1 MSSETQLTVSQLV
14 VYPIKSCAGIEVERL
29 EFDEVGPLHDRRYMV
44 VNPDGRFLTQRQLP
58 VMARIIPELTE
69 TGITL
74 TLSGQTALPA
84 CAVQQPEHGSWS
96 EAQVSLLQALLNRC
110 PSHDD
115 RDESAGAVVQIGF
128 EAFLQMAKH
137 LEDEQQRR
145 QGETTFFGKIYQQF
159 VSSNNLAA
167 MAADSS

>member
-1 MSSETQLTVSQLV
+1 MILLIVIIQLLILILILV
-14 VYPIKSCAGIEVERL
+14 LLSPAPSLVLRFERYAARDGDSRL
-29 EFDEVGPLHDRRYMV
+29 IAASDVG
-44 VNPDGRFLTQRQLP
+44 
-58 VMARIIPELTE
+58 ELFADC
-69 TGITL
+69 GH
-74 TLSGQTALPA
+74 
-84 CAVQQPEHGSWS
+84 AVPSAAE
-96 EAQVSLLQALLNRC
+96 LQALLNRY